1 MLASGEFQAGDR
13 DAAQWLSI
21 FNPKT
26 LSSEESDIEDNEEVL
41 IVHPIPWLT
50 EAVVNLKAII
60 DRQITAKKTPQAR
73 RPTKKRLIRRDSTRS
88 PQKELPTWALKNLY

>member
-21 FNPKT
+21 FNPET
-26 LSSEESDIEDNEEVL
+26 MSSEESDIEDNEEVL

-50 EAVVNLKAII
+50 EAVVNLKAIK
-60 DRQITAKKTPQAR
+60 DWTNCRE
-73 RPTKKRLIRRDSTRS
+73 KRSS
-88 PQKELPTWALKNLY
+88 SQKSD